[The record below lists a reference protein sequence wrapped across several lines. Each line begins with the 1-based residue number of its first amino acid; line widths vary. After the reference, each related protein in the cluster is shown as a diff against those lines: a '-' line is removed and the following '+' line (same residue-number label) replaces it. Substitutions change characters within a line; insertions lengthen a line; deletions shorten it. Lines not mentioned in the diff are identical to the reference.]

1 MAKAISDD
9 ARKRISKKVGAAAD
23 LTCRDHLGGITQEP
37 AINVAIGEAVA
48 RALDGLV
55 YDGYEIKALSQ
66 PIPDRGRGSM
76 EGWLGADIY
85 VGIRVIKNRHT
96 YLSKGF
102 LVQAKL
108 DGDRGRAASRQLPN
122 QIEQMKSHTKAAY
135 VWVYTPNGVL
145 VSSTKG
151 GKSPLQPLG
160 GISELIS
167 DTLSCTEGD
176 PKIGL
181 PKGPMTRQA
190 VGVMLSELGAR
201 TGVGINIRQKG
212 SILGR

>member
-135 VWVYTPNGVL
+135 VWVYTL
-145 VSSTKG
+145 TTTG
-151 GKSPLQPLG
+151 GHFRAHFRHAQLYRRGPKNRPPKRA
-160 GISELIS
+160 
-167 DTLSCTEGD
+167 DDPTSCRCD
-176 PKIGL
+176 
-181 PKGPMTRQA
+181 A
-190 VGVMLSELGAR
+190 
-201 TGVGINIRQKG
+201 
-212 SILGR
+212 